1 MTNLHG
7 FELIHSSTVAELNA
21 QATIYRH
28 IKSGAQLLSLSLDDE
43 NKVFGVTFRTPPSD
57 STGLPHIL
65 EHCVLGGSQKYPL
78 KEPFVELVKGSLKTF
93 VNAMTYPDKTVY
105 PVASTNLT
113 DFYNLV
119 DVYLDAVFFPLI
131 TPHHLDQEG
140 WHYELERADAPL
152 AYKGVVFNEMKGAY
166 SSPDNML
173 YRYSKA
179 TLFPSTTYRYDSG
192 GDPAAI
198 PDLTYA
204 QFKRFHETYYHPS
217 NALFF
222 FYGDDDPQERL
233 RLLDGY
239 LSRFR
244 KREVKA
250 RIGLQKPFSRPRRFT
265 FPYGVDASS
274 DNSKK
279 TLIRLNW
286 LLPEEGDQNLEM
298 ALSVLS
304 YALIGAASAPLRKAL
319 TDSGL
324 GEDVTGGLGSGLRQL
339 TFSAGMKNIRRDDAG
354 KVERLILSE
363 LAAIAECGFEPEM
376 VEAAVNTIEFNLREN
391 NTGGYPRGLSVMF
404 AGLGTWLYGG
414 DPLAALRYEGPLAY
428 VKEALAADPNFLS
441 GLIRNHLLDNTHRVT
456 VILEPEPTW
465 NQQRDAAEKDRL
477 AAARQ
482 TMDDTQVAAIIDNT
496 ARLKERQSAIDPPD
510 LLAKLPSLTLADL
523 EQRNKPIPVEFST
536 LDGATLLYHDLF
548 TNGIVYLNLGWDIH
562 RVPQH
567 LLPYVKLF
575 GQALV
580 EMGTEK
586 EDYVR
591 LNQRIGRKTGGVW
604 PSSFTSPVRND
615 SGGAAW
621 FFLSGKAT
629 AAQTPELLA
638 IMHDVLATVKLDN
651 PERFRQIVLKTK
663 ARSEAGLAPSGHE
676 VVHGRL
682 AATFA
687 PANWATEQM
696 GGLNWLF
703 FLRRLEERI
712 VSDWPGV
719 LADLEATRRALINR
733 GGMVANVTLDAI
745 NWQNLQP
752 QIADLLAALPDG
764 AATAIPWQPD
774 PFPPHEGLTIP
785 AQVNYVGKGAN
796 LYEVGYE
803 YHGSVNVIANYLRT
817 TWLWDKVRVQG
828 GAYGGMCRFG
838 KQSGLMAFLSYR
850 DPNLLA
856 TLDVYDGSADF
867 LRRADLSDLELT
879 RNIIGAISNFDPYQL
894 PDAKGYTSLTRYLM
908 GESDESLQRTRD
920 EILGTTAA
928 DFRSFAEVLAAA
940 KERSRVVVMGSSE
953 AISAA
958 NQARNDWLAVT
969 RVL

>member
-1 MTNLHG
+1 
-7 FELIHSSTVAELNA
+7 
-21 QATIYRH
+21 
-28 IKSGAQLLSLSLDDE
+28 
-43 NKVFGVTFRTPPSD
+43 
-57 STGLPHIL
+57 
-65 EHCVLGGSQKYPL
+65 
-78 KEPFVELVKGSLKTF
+78 
-93 VNAMTYPDKTVY
+93 
-105 PVASTNLT
+105 
-113 DFYNLV
+113 
-119 DVYLDAVFFPLI
+119 
-131 TPHHLDQEG
+131 
-140 WHYELERADAPL
+140 
-152 AYKGVVFNEMKGAY
+152 
-166 SSPDNML
+166 
-173 YRYSKA
+173 
-179 TLFPSTTYRYDSG
+179 
-192 GDPAAI
+192 
-198 PDLTYA
+198 
-204 QFKRFHETYYHPS
+204 
-217 NALFF
+217 
-222 FYGDDDPQERL
+222 
-233 RLLDGY
+233 
-239 LSRFR
+239 
-244 KREVKA
+244 
-250 RIGLQKPFSRPRRFT
+250 
-265 FPYGVDASS
+265 
-274 DNSKK
+274 
-279 TLIRLNW
+279 
-286 LLPEEGDQNLEM
+286 
-298 ALSVLS
+298 
-304 YALIGAASAPLRKAL
+304 
-319 TDSGL
+319 
-324 GEDVTGGLGSGLRQL
+324 
-339 TFSAGMKNIRRDDAG
+339 
-354 KVERLILSE
+354 
-363 LAAIAECGFEPEM
+363 
-376 VEAAVNTIEFNLREN
+376 
-391 NTGGYPRGLSVMF
+391 
-404 AGLGTWLYGG
+404 
-414 DPLAALRYEGPLAY
+414 
-428 VKEALAADPNFLS
+428 
-441 GLIRNHLLDNTHRVT
+441 
-456 VILEPEPTW
+456 
-465 NQQRDAAEKDRL
+465 
-477 AAARQ
+477 
-482 TMDDTQVAAIIDNT
+482 MDDTQVAAIIDNT

-856 TLDVYDGSADF
+856 PRRPERSGADAQHHWRDQQLRPVSTSRRQGLHFAHSLPDGRVGRESAAHTRRNPGNDGSRF
-867 LRRADLSDLELT
+867 SLLRR
-879 RNIIGAISNFDPYQL
+879 
-894 PDAKGYTSLTRYLM
+894 SLGR
-908 GESDESLQRTRD
+908 GQRTQPRRRH
-920 EILGTTAA
+920 G
-928 DFRSFAEVLAAA
+928 V
-940 KERSRVVVMGSSE
+940 ERGNLRRESG
-953 AISAA
+953 A
-958 NQARNDWLAVT
+958 Q
-969 RVL
+969 